1 MFETVTHSF
10 VVQLKQRTALFW
22 SMLAKHVCVV
32 TPVLFVYIRESSVIE
47 GVEQVHL
54 EIGILV
60 DKLQGR
66 KREGGKDG
74 RERLVIGVC

>member
-1 MFETVTHSF
+1 M
-10 VVQLKQRTALFW
+10 
-22 SMLAKHVCVV
+22 
-32 TPVLFVYIRESSVIE
+32 
-47 GVEQVHL
+47 HL

-66 KREGGKDG
+66 EREGGKDG